1 MALTIDTLRRLN
13 EYITG
18 VMDRA
23 DHHGQSVNEIALA
36 IAGAII
42 WKDTDEDVQVR
53 TYSGQTANV
62 LWMTIRG
69 NRYALAYN
77 HQNETIELRE
87 RTIQGQVI
95 ASITNTRP
103 ISELKRI
110 FNQL

>member
-1 MALTIDTLRRLN
+1 
-13 EYITG
+13 
-18 VMDRA
+18 
-23 DHHGQSVNEIALA
+23 
-36 IAGAII
+36 
-42 WKDTDEDVQVR
+42 
-53 TYSGQTANV
+53 
-62 LWMTIRG
+62 MTING

-95 ASITNTRP
+95 ASFTNTTP

>member
-1 MALTIDTLRRLN
+1 MALTIDSLRRLN

-23 DHHGQSVNEIALA
+23 DHHGQNVNEIALA

-42 WKDTDEDVQVR
+42 WKVTDEDVQVR

-62 LWMTIRG
+62 LWVVING

-87 RTIQGQVI
+87 RTVQGQVI
-95 ASITNTRP
+95 ASFTNATP
-103 ISELKRI
+103 LSELKRI